1 MMKMEPFKNGVYFS
15 MENCLSVLGYKKVS
29 SYAFI
34 IHYFNSG
41 LCQR

>member
-1 MMKMEPFKNGVYFS
+1 MKMEPFKNVFFFFS
-15 MENCLSVLGYKKVS
+15 MENCLSVLGYNKGS